1 MDRTALSLP
10 LRAVQIAYYVP
21 DPVLAAAECARRYGW
36 GPFYLLEH
44 VPLSSCLYRG
54 REAPLDHSSAY
65 GQAGD
70 LMVELITQH
79 DDAPSVVREAYAR
92 EASGLHHVA
101 HFVPDLSAA
110 LAHCVREGGVVVMDA
125 CTADGVRFVMVQ
137 MPMLGHYLELYEP
150 SPALRR
156 FYGYIRKK
164 SIDWD
169 GAAPLRRF
177 S

>member
-10 LRAVQIAYYVP
+10 LRAVQIAYHVP
-21 DPVLAAAECARRYGW
+21 DPVHAAAECARRYGW

-44 VPLSSCLYRG
+44 VPLSACLYRG
-54 REAPLDHSSAY
+54 CETPFDHSSAY

-79 DDAPSVVREAYAR
+79 DDAPSVIREAYASD
-92 EASGLHHVA
+92 ASGLHHVA

-110 LAHCVREGGVVVMDA
+110 LTHVISEGGSVVMDA
-125 CTADGVRFVMVQ
+125 TTADGVRFAMVQ
-137 MPMLGHYLELYEP
+137 MPLLGHYIELYEP
-150 SPALRR
+150 SPNLKR
-156 FYGYIRKK
+156 FYGYIQKK

-169 GAAPLRRF
+169 GAEPLRRF
-177 S
+177 R